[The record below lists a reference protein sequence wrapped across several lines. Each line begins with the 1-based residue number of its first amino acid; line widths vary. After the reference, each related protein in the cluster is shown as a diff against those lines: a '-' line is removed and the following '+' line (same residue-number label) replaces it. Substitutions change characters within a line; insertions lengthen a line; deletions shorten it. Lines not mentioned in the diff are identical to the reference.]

1 MFDKE
6 KRYITRGVNADVDI
20 RLQIL
25 MWGLIDKLK
34 ENGWKNL

>member
-1 MFDKE
+1 MFNKK

-25 MWGLIDKLK
+25 MWGF
-34 ENGWKNL
+34 NR